1 MWEVVS
7 ETMTS
12 LLGHWRTRWVEGW
25 KEGREENLFIDTVK
39 WQDMEVLYILIGQRS
54 HKGYRAERL

>member
-1 MWEVVS
+1 
-7 ETMTS
+7 MTS
-12 LLGHWRTRWVEGW
+12 VLGHWRTRRVEGW

-39 WQDMEVLYILIGQRS
+39 WQDLEVLYIFIGQRS